1 MPWTTIVVVIGASAL
16 FAYGVLRVL
25 WGVEERLRRL
35 TQRVAEL
42 EAAAGI
48 TRARAA
54 DEHEGQEARADGE
67 TSPEEG

>member
-1 MPWTTIVVVIGASAL
+1 M
-16 FAYGVLRVL
+16 L

-54 DEHEGQEARADGE
+54 DEHEGQEARADE
-67 TSPEEG
+67 EASPEEG